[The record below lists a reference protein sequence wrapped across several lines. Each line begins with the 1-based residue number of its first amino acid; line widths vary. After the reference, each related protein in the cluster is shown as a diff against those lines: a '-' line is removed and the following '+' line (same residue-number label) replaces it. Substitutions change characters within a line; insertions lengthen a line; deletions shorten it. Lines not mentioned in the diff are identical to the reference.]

1 MIRILARS
9 SHPLAPIFH
18 LNGGPGITNMTF
30 PQASRL
36 TAQHDVVMVGY
47 RGVDGSSVLNCPEV
61 TAALEKSADFLGKAS
76 LSAYSQA
83 FASCAQRLE
92 RSGVDLA
99 GYTLAEQADDIEA
112 ARVALG
118 YQRIDLL
125 SESAGTRLAMIYQWR
140 YPNSVDRSVMVG
152 VNPPGNFIY
161 SGAEIDQG
169 IERYSALCAQQ
180 SACRA
185 RTGNLAAS
193 MKHTAAHMPSSWY
206 SLPIKPGNAL
216 VGTFL
221 GLTEANRGSPLSGP
235 MTLDS
240 WISAAH
246 GDPSGLWFLSTMAG
260 LVLPSS
266 FAWGEFA
273 SIGMADAQPV
283 ERYFS
288 SGADRGS
295 IIGNPLGEFLWGAG
309 GMAHAW
315 PANPGENQYT
325 SVQNS
330 NVPTL
335 LIGGT
340 LDFETPAQ
348 NATKELLPH
357 LSNGHQ
363 VILSG
368 LGHVDDFDAYEPS
381 ASTQLLTAFYA
392 TGQVDTSRYTP
403 NVVSFTTSSTQTAI
417 AKDSLADNDRL
428 RLVGSDLACGV
439 GDPDPAPRR
448 YRPQDGR
455 MDPFGRSDRVRTR
468 RMVPRRTVGTAVLA
482 EPAARRPAAGSGL
495 DRGADLARGLRR
507 LGPHRHAKGDAG
519 QGHRCRGC
527 RCGGRSRTRFPR
539 DRRAHG
545 VDHDDHRCGGR
556 VEPESARARHLDR
569 AGRVAAMATTPP
581 QPTVARR
588 TPDRV
593 EGLDHD
599 LVVVGHVEREV
610 PVAPAPGCLAPHA
623 AHHGDDYHGSA
634 EEILRAGPRREGET
648 RHFERRSCWPTNT
661 GVWSAGTTVTS
672 SARQWGSKPP
682 PLVGRRRARRGSNA
696 LARCSQHHKLL
707 DRGII
712 GIKADYT
719 INDFQH
725 LIGCSPAADTLVLAH
740 ASRPLVVP
748 QVRPASAGSESRPVV
763 HKGGLPIG

>member
-1 MIRILARS
+1 MIEEINPTKRDGKTVAVDQPRPPPQRPRAFTWARIVALVVIGVMLFGLTYIGFAPGDAAVSVPQGAHAGQLTMHPCTYATEKGAYRADCGTLVVPENRADPRSRLIALPVTRILARS
-9 SHPLAPIFH
+9 SHPLAPIFY

-30 PQASRL
+30 PQANRL
-36 TAQHDVVMVGY
+36 AAQHDVVMVGY

-61 TAALEKSADFLGKAS
+61 TAALQNSADYLAKAS
-76 LSAYSQA
+76 LRAYSQA

-99 GYTLAEQADDIEA
+99 GYTLEEQADDIEA

-125 SESAGTRLAMIYQWR
+125 SESAGTRLGMIYQWR

-169 IERYSALCAQQ
+169 IERYSALCAKQP
-180 SACRA
+180 ACRA
-185 RTGNLAAS
+185 RTKNLAAS
-193 MKHTAAHMPSSWY
+193 VQHTAAHMPSSWF
-206 SLPIKPGNAL
+206 SLPIKPGNVL

-221 GLTEANRGSPLSGP
+221 GLTEATSVDSPLSGP
-235 MTLDS
+235 MTLNS
-240 WISAAH
+240 WISAAQ
-246 GDPSGLWFLSTMAG
+246 GDPSGLWFLSAMAN
-260 LVLPSS
+260 LVVPQS
-266 FAWGEFA
+266 FVWGEFA

-309 GMAHAW
+309 GLVHAW

-330 NVPTL
+330 SVPTL

-368 LGHVDDFDAYEPS
+368 LGHVDDFFSYEPS
-381 ASTQLLTAFYA
+381 ASTQLLTTFYA

-403 NVVSFTTSSTQTAI
+403 NDVSFATSRHA
-417 AKDSLADNDRL
+417 DSDCQERSCDNGRRRL
-428 RLVGSDLACGV
+428 GGSDLARGV
-439 GDPDPAPRR
+439 GDPDPPPRR

-468 RMVPRRTVGTAVLA
+468 RMVPRRTVDTAVLALA

-507 LGPHRHAKGDAG
+507 LGPHRHAEGDAA
-519 QGHRCRGC
+519 QGHRCRWC
-527 RCGGRSRTRFPR
+527 RCAGRSRTR
-539 DRRAHG
+539 
-545 VDHDDHRCGGR
+545 V
-556 VEPESARARHLDR
+556 S
-569 AGRVAAMATTPP
+569 T
-581 QPTVARR
+581 
-588 TPDRV
+588 
-593 EGLDHD
+593 
-599 LVVVGHVEREV
+599 
-610 PVAPAPGCLAPHA
+610 
-623 AHHGDDYHGSA
+623 
-634 EEILRAGPRREGET
+634 
-648 RHFERRSCWPTNT
+648 
-661 GVWSAGTTVTS
+661 
-672 SARQWGSKPP
+672 
-682 PLVGRRRARRGSNA
+682 
-696 LARCSQHHKLL
+696 
-707 DRGII
+707 
-712 GIKADYT
+712 
-719 INDFQH
+719 
-725 LIGCSPAADTLVLAH
+725 
-740 ASRPLVVP
+740 
-748 QVRPASAGSESRPVV
+748 
-763 HKGGLPIG
+763 

>member
-1 MIRILARS
+1 MIEETHPTKRDGKTVVADQPRPPPQRPRVFTWTRIVALVVIGVMLFGLTYIGFASGNAAVSVPQGAHAGQLTMHPCTYSTEKGAYRADCGTLVVPENRADPRSRLIALPVTRILARS

-30 PQASRL
+30 PQANRL
-36 TAQHDVVMVGY
+36 AARHDVVMVGY

-61 TAALEKSADFLGKAS
+61 TAALQNSADYLAKAS

-83 FASCAQRLE
+83 FAACAQRLE

-118 YQRIDLL
+118 YTRIDLL
-125 SESAGTRLAMIYQWR
+125 SESAGTRLGMIYQWR

-169 IERYSALCAQQ
+169 IQAYSALCAKQP
-180 SACRA
+180 ACHA

-193 MKHTAAHMPSSWY
+193 VQHTAADMPSSWL
-206 SLPIKPGNAL
+206 SLPIKPGNVL

-221 GLTEANRGSPLSGP
+221 GLTEANSDSGSPLTGP
-235 MTLDS
+235 MTLNS
-240 WISAAH
+240 WTSAAQ
-246 GDPSGLWFLSTMAG
+246 GDPSGLWFLSAMAN
-260 LVLPSS
+260 LVLPQS
-266 FAWGEFA
+266 FVWGEFA

-309 GMAHAW
+309 GLVHAW

-330 NVPTL
+330 SVPTL

-348 NATKELLPH
+348 NATRELLPH

-381 ASTQLLTAFYA
+381 ASTQLLTTFYA

-403 NVVSFTTSSTQTAI
+403 NKVSFATADTQAAI
-417 AKDSLADNDRL
+417 AKKILATMVGVALVAVLWLVVLAIRIRRRGGTGRKTGAWIRSAGPIVFGLGGWFLGALLIL
-428 RLVGSDLACGV
+428 RFWLWPSQPLDDQLLAVVSTAVPIWLGVYAGWVRTDTPKAMRPKGIGAAGVGALVGAVLGYHVTSGLIALITTIIGAAVVSNLSLLVLDI
-439 GDPDPAPRR
+439 
-448 YRPQDGR
+448 
-455 MDPFGRSDRVRTR
+455 RTER
-468 RMVPRRTVGTAVLA
+468 AASRGTAAPVVDLPETEHLETEHL
-482 EPAARRPAAGSGL
+482 EPAL
-495 DRGADLARGLRR
+495 
-507 LGPHRHAKGDAG
+507 H
-519 QGHRCRGC
+519 
-527 RCGGRSRTRFPR
+527 
-539 DRRAHG
+539 
-545 VDHDDHRCGGR
+545 
-556 VEPESARARHLDR
+556 
-569 AGRVAAMATTPP
+569 
-581 QPTVARR
+581 
-588 TPDRV
+588 
-593 EGLDHD
+593 
-599 LVVVGHVEREV
+599 
-610 PVAPAPGCLAPHA
+610 
-623 AHHGDDYHGSA
+623 
-634 EEILRAGPRREGET
+634 
-648 RHFERRSCWPTNT
+648 
-661 GVWSAGTTVTS
+661 
-672 SARQWGSKPP
+672 
-682 PLVGRRRARRGSNA
+682 
-696 LARCSQHHKLL
+696 
-707 DRGII
+707 
-712 GIKADYT
+712 
-719 INDFQH
+719 
-725 LIGCSPAADTLVLAH
+725 
-740 ASRPLVVP
+740 
-748 QVRPASAGSESRPVV
+748 
-763 HKGGLPIG
+763 

>member
-1 MIRILARS
+1 MKAKRIYTPTRIVALVVIGVMLFGLTYIRFAPGGAAVSVPAGAKAGDLTMHACTYATEQGAMPADCGTLVVPENRASSKSRLIALPVTRILARS

-30 PQASRL
+30 PQANRL
-36 TAQHDVVMVGY
+36 AAQHDVVMVGY

-61 TAALEKSADFLGKAS
+61 TAALENSADYLGKAS

-83 FASCAQRLE
+83 FASCAKRLE
-92 RSGVDLA
+92 RTGVDLA

-118 YQRIDLL
+118 YKRIDLL

-140 YPNSVDRSVMVG
+140 YPNSVDRSVMIG
-152 VNPPGNFIY
+152 VNPPGNFLY

-180 SACRA
+180 PACRA

-193 MKHTAAHMPSSWY
+193 MQHTAAHMPSSWL

-221 GLTEANRGSPLSGP
+221 GLTEATSEASPMSGP

-246 GDPSGLWFLSTMAG
+246 GDPSGLWFLSLMSDIA
-260 LVLPSS
+260 LPQS
-266 FAWGEFA
+266 FVWGEFA

-288 SGADRGS
+288 SGAGRGS
-295 IIGNPLGEFLWGAG
+295 IIGNPFAEFLWGAG
-309 GMAHAW
+309 GLVHAW

-357 LSNGHQ
+357 LPNGHQ

-368 LGHVDDFDAYEPS
+368 LGHADDFYSYEPS
-381 ASTQLLTAFYA
+381 ASTQLLTTFYA

-417 AKDSLADNDRL
+417 AKDLLAAMIGFAL
-428 RLVGSDLACGV
+428 LAVIWLV
-439 GDPDPAPRR
+439 
-448 YRPQDGR
+448 
-455 MDPFGRSDRVRTR
+455 
-468 RMVPRRTVGTAVLA
+468 VLA
-482 EPAARRPAAGSGL
+482 IRIRRRGGTGRKTGAWIRSAGPIVFGL
-495 DRGADLARGLRR
+495 GGWFLGALLVLRFW
-507 LGPHRHAKGDAG
+507 P
-519 QGHRCRGC
+519 
-527 RCGGRSRTRFPR
+527 SRPL
-539 DRRAHG
+539 
-545 VDHDDHRCGGR
+545 DDQ
-556 VEPESARARHLDR
+556 L
-569 AGRVAAMATTPP
+569 
-581 QPTVARR
+581 
-588 TPDRV
+588 
-593 EGLDHD
+593 
-599 LVVVGHVEREV
+599 LVVVSVAVPIWLGVYAGWVCTDTPKAMRAKGIGAAGVGAVVGAALGFHVLSGLMALITAIIGAAVVSNLSLLVLDISTERAASRGTA
-610 PVAPAPGCLAPHA
+610 APAVDPT
-623 AHHGDDYHGSA
+623 
-634 EEILRAGPRREGET
+634 ET
-648 RHFERRSCWPTNT
+648 EHLEP
-661 GVWSAGTTVTS
+661 
-672 SARQWGSKPP
+672 
-682 PLVGRRRARRGSNA
+682 A
-696 LARCSQHHKLL
+696 LH
-707 DRGII
+707 
-712 GIKADYT
+712 
-719 INDFQH
+719 
-725 LIGCSPAADTLVLAH
+725 
-740 ASRPLVVP
+740 
-748 QVRPASAGSESRPVV
+748 
-763 HKGGLPIG
+763 

>member
-1 MIRILARS
+1 MKAKRIYTPSRIVALVVIGVMLFGLTYIGFAPGDAAVSVPQGAHAGELTMHPCTYSTEKGGYRADCGTLVVPENRADPRSRLIALPVTRILARS

-30 PQASRL
+30 PQANRL
-36 TAQHDVVMVGY
+36 AARHDVVMVGY

-61 TAALEKSADFLGKAS
+61 TAALQSSADYLAKAS

-125 SESAGTRLAMIYQWR
+125 SESAGTRLAMIYSWR
-140 YPNSVDRSVMVG
+140 YPNSVDRSVLVG

-169 IERYSALCAQQ
+169 IERYSALCAKQP
-180 SACRA
+180 ACRT
-185 RTGNLAAS
+185 RTGNLAATVQ
-193 MKHTAAHMPSSWY
+193 HTAAHMPSSWF
-206 SLPIKPGNAL
+206 SLPIKPGNVL

-221 GLTEANRGSPLSGP
+221 GLTEATGSPLTGP
-235 MTLDS
+235 MTLNS
-240 WISAAH
+240 WISAAQ
-246 GDPSGLWFLSTMAG
+246 GDPSGLWFLSAVAN
-260 LVLPSS
+260 LVLPQS
-266 FAWGEFA
+266 FVWGEFA
-273 SIGMADAQPV
+273 SIGLADAQPA

-357 LSNGHQ
+357 LPNGHQ

-381 ASTQLLTAFYA
+381 ASTQLLTTFYD

-403 NVVSFTTSSTQTAI
+403 NEVSFTTPDTQAAI
-417 AKDSLADNDRL
+417 AKKILATMSGVALVAVIWLVVLAIRIRRRGGTGRKTGAWIRSAGPIVFGLGGWCLGALLVL
-428 RLVGSDLACGV
+428 RFWLWPSEPLDDQLLAVVSIAVPIWLGVYSGWVRTDTPKAMRAKGIGGAGV
-439 GDPDPAPRR
+439 GA
-448 YRPQDGR
+448 
-455 MDPFGRSDRVRTR
+455 V
-468 RMVPRRTVGTAVLA
+468 VGAVLGFQVTSGGIA
-482 EPAARRPAAGSGL
+482 LITTIIGAAAVSNLSLLVLDIWTERVASRGTGAPVVDPSETEHLEAEHLEPAL
-495 DRGADLARGLRR
+495 
-507 LGPHRHAKGDAG
+507 H
-519 QGHRCRGC
+519 
-527 RCGGRSRTRFPR
+527 
-539 DRRAHG
+539 
-545 VDHDDHRCGGR
+545 
-556 VEPESARARHLDR
+556 
-569 AGRVAAMATTPP
+569 
-581 QPTVARR
+581 
-588 TPDRV
+588 
-593 EGLDHD
+593 
-599 LVVVGHVEREV
+599 
-610 PVAPAPGCLAPHA
+610 
-623 AHHGDDYHGSA
+623 
-634 EEILRAGPRREGET
+634 
-648 RHFERRSCWPTNT
+648 
-661 GVWSAGTTVTS
+661 
-672 SARQWGSKPP
+672 
-682 PLVGRRRARRGSNA
+682 
-696 LARCSQHHKLL
+696 
-707 DRGII
+707 
-712 GIKADYT
+712 
-719 INDFQH
+719 
-725 LIGCSPAADTLVLAH
+725 
-740 ASRPLVVP
+740 
-748 QVRPASAGSESRPVV
+748 
-763 HKGGLPIG
+763 

>member
-1 MIRILARS
+1 MIEENRLTKRYGKTVAVDQSVPLAKRPKAFTWARIVALVVIGVMLFGLAYIGFAPGDAAVSVPQGAHAGQLTMHPCTYATEQGAMRADCGTLVVPENRASSTSRLIALPVTRVLARS

-36 TAQHDVVMVGY
+36 TAQHDVVMIGY

-61 TAALEKSADFLGKAS
+61 TAALENSADYLGKAS
-76 LSAYSQA
+76 LSAYSKA

-99 GYTLAEQADDIEA
+99 GYTMEEQADDIEA

-118 YQRIDLL
+118 YERIDLL

-169 IERYSALCAQQ
+169 IERYSALCAKQ

-185 RTGNLAAS
+185 RTANLAAS
-193 MKHTAAHMPSSWY
+193 MKHTAADMPSSWF

-221 GLTEANRGSPLSGP
+221 GLTEANSDSGSILSGP
-235 MTLDS
+235 KTLDS
-240 WISAAH
+240 WISAAQ
-246 GDPSGLWFLSTMAG
+246 GDPSGLWLLSWLSG
-260 LVLPSS
+260 VVLPQS
-266 FAWGEFA
+266 FTWGEFA
-273 SIGMADAQPV
+273 SIGMADAQPA

-295 IIGNPLGEFLWGAG
+295 IIGNPLAEFLWGAG

-330 NVPTL
+330 SVPTL

-381 ASTQLLTAFYA
+381 ASTQLLTTFYA

-403 NVVSFTTSSTQTAI
+403 NVVSFVTPQTQTGI
-417 AKDSLADNDRL
+417 AKDILGFMVGFALLAVFWLVVLAIRIRRRGGTGRKTGAWIRSAGPIVFGLGGWFLGELLVL
-428 RLVGSDLACGV
+428 RFWPSRALPDQLLAVVSVAVPIWLGVYAGWVRTDTPKAMRAKGIGVAGV
-439 GDPDPAPRR
+439 GAVVGAVLGFHVTSGLMALLTTIIGAAVVSNLSLLVLDIWTERAASR
-448 YRPQDGR
+448 
-455 MDPFGRSDRVRTR
+455 
-468 RMVPRRTVGTAVLA
+468 GTAALPRGSRPSSPSMPAVDLSETKHL
-482 EPAARRPAAGSGL
+482 EPAL
-495 DRGADLARGLRR
+495 
-507 LGPHRHAKGDAG
+507 H
-519 QGHRCRGC
+519 
-527 RCGGRSRTRFPR
+527 
-539 DRRAHG
+539 
-545 VDHDDHRCGGR
+545 
-556 VEPESARARHLDR
+556 
-569 AGRVAAMATTPP
+569 
-581 QPTVARR
+581 
-588 TPDRV
+588 
-593 EGLDHD
+593 
-599 LVVVGHVEREV
+599 
-610 PVAPAPGCLAPHA
+610 
-623 AHHGDDYHGSA
+623 
-634 EEILRAGPRREGET
+634 
-648 RHFERRSCWPTNT
+648 
-661 GVWSAGTTVTS
+661 
-672 SARQWGSKPP
+672 
-682 PLVGRRRARRGSNA
+682 
-696 LARCSQHHKLL
+696 
-707 DRGII
+707 
-712 GIKADYT
+712 
-719 INDFQH
+719 
-725 LIGCSPAADTLVLAH
+725 
-740 ASRPLVVP
+740 
-748 QVRPASAGSESRPVV
+748 
-763 HKGGLPIG
+763 